1 MQHGSG
7 VAGARASGDAPR
19 KPLVTPRAARFDA
32 GMVDSPRLTR
42 RSALA
47 LAAASAAVLA
57 EARAAAPA
65 PAGPLTAL
73 PAHRLAA
80 MIAAREVSSVEVTGA
95 YLDRIARLNPV
106 VNAIVG
112 LQDRAGLMVQAASAD
127 AVVKA
132 GGPLGALHGLP
143 HAVKDLSAAAG
154 LPWTMG
160 SPIFKDQVA
169 KADALMVER
178 LRRAGAIFVGKT
190 NTPEY
195 GLGSHT
201 YNPVWGTTR
210 NPWDVT
216 RSAGGSSGGAAV
228 ALALDLLPLADGSD
242 YGGSL
247 RNPAGWNNVYGMRPS
262 LGRVP
267 GDGPDDWLTSMGVA
281 GPMARSVAD
290 LALLLSVQAGYDA
303 RKPMMLE
310 GSGEAFRA
318 VQPEAMKG
326 KRIGW
331 AGDLGGAVPYEP
343 GVLETCRKALTRLEV
358 MGAVVED
365 AVPDFPVEQAW
376 QAFVKLR
383 HWQQGGNLLALYR
396 NPAQRA
402 QLKEA
407 AIWEVE
413 GGLAL
418 SAYDV
423 NALSVVRSQWSRAVH
438 TLFQRYDYWVMPT
451 AQLFPFPADWTW
463 PRAIAGQTMR
473 TYHEWMKAVCLVTM
487 TGCPA
492 VAVPAGFGPQG
503 LPIGL
508 QIIAPVHGDAACLAA
523 AAAWEAASGDILSR
537 KPPLA

>member
-1 MQHGSG
+1 MLAIGRFG
-7 VAGARASGDAPR
+7 MLTAR
-19 KPLVTPRAARFDA
+19 
-32 GMVDSPRLTR
+32 MVDIPRLTR

-57 EARAAAPA
+57 EARAGASP
-65 PAGPLTAL
+65 PSGTITAL

-80 MIAAREVSSVEVTGA
+80 MIAARKASSVEVTGA
-95 YLDRIARLNPV
+95 YLDRIARLNPS

-112 LQDRAGLMVQAASAD
+112 LQDRAGLLGQAAAAD
-127 AVVKA
+127 AAVAA

-143 HAVKDLSAAAG
+143 HAVKDLAAVAG

-160 SPIFKDQVA
+160 SPIFRDQVA
-169 KADALMVER
+169 KADGLMVER
-178 LRRAGAIFVGKT
+178 LRKAGAIFVGKT
-190 NTPEY
+190 NSPEF

-201 YNPVWGTTR
+201 FNPVWGVTR

-247 RNPAGWNNVYGMRPS
+247 RNPAGWNNVFGMRPS

-290 LALLLSVQAGYDA
+290 LALLLSVQVGYDA

-310 GSGEAFRA
+310 GSGEALRA
-318 VQPEAMKG
+318 VRPEGMRG

-331 AGDLGGAVPYEP
+331 SGDLGGAVPYEP
-343 GVLETCRKALTRLEV
+343 GVLETCRKALRRFED
-358 MGAVVED
+358 MGAVVEE

-383 HWQQGGNLLALYR
+383 HWQQGGGLLAYYR
-396 NPAQRA
+396 DPAQRA
-402 QLKEA
+402 LLKEA
-407 AIWEVE
+407 AVWEVE
-413 GGLAL
+413 GGLGL
-418 SAYDV
+418 SAFDV
-423 NALSVVRSQWSRAVH
+423 NAWSAVRSGWSRAVH
-438 TLFQRYDYWVMPT
+438 KLFQRYDYWVMPT
-451 AQLFPFPADWTW
+451 AQLFPFPADWTY
-463 PRAIAGQTMR
+463 PKEIAGQTMR
-473 TYHEWMKAVCLVTM
+473 TYHEWMKAVCLVTL
-487 TGCPA
+487 TGCPV
-492 VAVPAGFGPQG
+492 VAVPAGFGPAG
-503 LPIGL
+503 LPMGL
-508 QIIAPVHGDAACLAA
+508 QIVAPVHGDAACLAA
-523 AAAWEAASGDILSR
+523 AAAWEAASGDILAR
-537 KPPLA
+537 KPPLV

>member
-1 MQHGSG
+1 MI
-7 VAGARASGDAPR
+7 D
-19 KPLVTPRAARFDA
+19 T
-32 GMVDSPRLTR
+32 PRLTR

-47 LAAASAAVLA
+47 LGAASAAILA
-57 EARAAAPA
+57 EARAAPV
-65 PAGPLTAL
+65 PAGPITGLA
-73 PAHRLAA
+73 AHRLAA
-80 MIAAREVSSVEVTGA
+80 MIAGREVSSAEVTGA
-95 YLDRIARLNPV
+95 FLDRIERLNPA
-106 VNAIVG
+106 VNAIIG
-112 LQDRAGLMVQAASAD
+112 MPERAGLMAQAAAAD
-127 AVVKA
+127 MAVKA

-143 HAVKDLSAAAG
+143 HAVKDLSAVAG

-160 SPIFKDQVA
+160 SPIFRDQVA
-169 KADALMVER
+169 KADGLMVER
-178 LRRAGAIFVGKT
+178 LRRAGVVFVGKT
-190 NTPEY
+190 NSPEF

-210 NPWDVT
+210 NPWDLT
-216 RSAGGSSGGAAV
+216 RSAGGSTGGGAV
-228 ALALDLLPLADGSD
+228 ALALDLVPLADGSD

-247 RNPAGWNNVYGMRPS
+247 RNPAGWNSVFGLRPS

-310 GSGEAFRA
+310 GSGEVFRS
-318 VQPEAMKG
+318 VQGEGMKG

-331 AGDLGGAVPYEP
+331 AGDLGGAVPCEP
-343 GVLETCRKALTRLEV
+343 GVLETCRKALARFEA

-396 NPAQRA
+396 DPAKRA
-402 QLKEA
+402 LLKEA
-407 AIWEVE
+407 AVWEVE

-418 SAYDV
+418 SAFDV
-423 NALSVVRSQWSRAVH
+423 NAWSTVRSGWSRAVH
-438 TLFQRYDYWVMPT
+438 KLFQRYDYWVMPT
-451 AQLFPFPADWTW
+451 SQLFPFPAEWAY
-463 PRAIAGQTMR
+463 PKAIAGQEMR
-473 TYHEWMKAVCLVTM
+473 TYHEWMKATCLVTLS
-487 TGCPA
+487 GCPV

-503 LPIGL
+503 LPMGL
-508 QIIAPVHGDAACLAA
+508 QIAAPVHEDAACLAA
-523 AAAWEAASGDILSR
+523 AAAWEAVSGDILSR
-537 KPPLA
+537 RPPLA